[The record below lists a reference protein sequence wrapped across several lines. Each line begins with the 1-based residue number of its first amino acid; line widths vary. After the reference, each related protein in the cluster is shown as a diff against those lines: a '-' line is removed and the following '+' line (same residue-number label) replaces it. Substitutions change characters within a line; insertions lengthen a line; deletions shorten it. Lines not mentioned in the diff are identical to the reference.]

1 MSNTPPAAGETGDR
15 TGRYVRH
22 PNGHVAPMS
31 PFADI
36 WRWHMTMVAS
46 ILFRVTIGAA
56 SVGAILLLGWVA
68 AVASGPDAFASV
80 AAFSGSPF
88 GLFIWFGLTLVL
100 FSFLLNGARHLIND
114 AGKGLDI
121 KSANLMA
128 QAVVWGPIV
137 LAVLFWVGL
146 LIFGGGQPAG
156 EFFAGYIT
164 EKSLSV
170 DNLFVFVLIMA
181 KFSVPSQYQQRV
193 LLIGVLIALVLR
205 ANFIAA
211 GAAR

>member
-1 MSNTPPAAGETGDR
+1 MSNTPTAAGETGDR

-31 PFADI
+31 PFTDI

-68 AVASGPDAFASV
+68 ATASGSDAFASV

-88 GLFIWFGLTLVL
+88 GLFIWFGLTWVL

-114 AGKGLDI
+114 TGRGLTI
-121 KSANLMA
+121 KSANLLA
-128 QAVVWGPIV
+128 QIAVWGPIV
-137 LAVLFWVGL
+137 LAVLFWV
-146 LIFGGGQPAG
+146 
-156 EFFAGYIT
+156 
-164 EKSLSV
+164 V
-170 DNLFVFVLIMA
+170 LF
-181 KFSVPSQYQQRV
+181 
-193 LLIGVLIALVLR
+193 
-205 ANFIAA
+205 AA
-211 GAAR
+211 GKVSL